1 MVISS
6 RHAETAT
13 GPRGHKAGRHALYSA
28 PLGPPLGPI
37 VQQRDGLG
45 AKCSWQLLADES
57 CVAAADSG
65 NPSMLMSRSWPRPGP
80 IRIDDVHF
88 GILTVLPGRARPT
101 FNRVR
106 L

>member
-1 MVISS
+1 MA
-6 RHAETAT
+6 R
-13 GPRGHKAGRHALYSA
+13 RDGHRPEGSQGGTTRVVLR
-28 PLGPPLGPI
+28 PLGQPLGPI
-37 VQQRDGLG
+37 VQQRDGPG
-45 AKCSWQLLADES
+45 IKCCWQLLANES

-65 NPSMLMSRSWPRPGP
+65 YSSMLMSRSRPRPGQ

-88 GILTVLPGRARPT
+88 GILTVVPSRARPT